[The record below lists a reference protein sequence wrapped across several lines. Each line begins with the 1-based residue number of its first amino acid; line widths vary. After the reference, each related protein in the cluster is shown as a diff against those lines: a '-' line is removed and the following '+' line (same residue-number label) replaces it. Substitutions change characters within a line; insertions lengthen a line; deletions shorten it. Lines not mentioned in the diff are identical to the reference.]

1 MVEDRNIGTIMTKEV
16 IVVQPADTLEKVHE
30 IFQHNNIHHIPVVNA
45 ERAVVGIISKSD
57 YLLLCDHLT
66 LFGREW
72 NLENNKRF
80 FGSLLVEEVMTKQ
93 VAKLKPED
101 SIFLAAAFFRENLF
115 HAIPI
120 INEKERLVGIIS
132 TYDLLSHA
140 YRDPVPAV
148 EAKVG
153 GAMV

>member
-1 MVEDRNIGTIMTKEV
+1 MLEDRNIATIMTEEV
-16 IVVQPADTLEKVHE
+16 LVVHPSDTLEKVHE

-45 ERAVVGIISKSD
+45 ERELVGIISKSD
-57 YLLLCDHLT
+57 YNLLCDHLT

-72 NLENNKRF
+72 NLENNQRF

-93 VAKLKPED
+93 VARLRPED

-120 INEKERLVGIIS
+120 VDDADRLVGIVS
-132 TYDLLSHA
+132 TYDLLNYA
-140 YRDPVPAV
+140 YRDPVPML
-148 EAKVG
+148 EQ
-153 GAMV
+153 